1 MTLRRIFFSAA
12 AYALA
17 AVVLVAALPGES
29 QAIPAFSRQ
38 TGEVCG
44 KCHFLTFPALND
56 YGREFKR
63 RAYTFVREEA
73 LVERN
78 GTLSIPVV
86 LNASLVINAKY
97 TNTTTTGVAPAGPGF
112 SNGTWNL
119 PLEAPLLI
127 AGRLGRNVGFFGS
140 LGQVD
145 GTSANG
151 QFTKNWKVAS
161 SFAVGGGG
169 FRVGM
174 NLFNTAYGW
183 TAGLETTNV
192 FGQHG
197 GVLNGSDVTALTN
210 IGMTKL
216 NMQGVTLWAGN
227 HLWTVGVYGVVPDV
241 YKKGSRIG
249 NFGSQMIPG
258 MRLAFTPTIRGWDV
272 DIGGG
277 MLNGTAGGID
287 TATGKRFAGAHMD
300 FLDAQVQGEVG
311 EVGVGIYADYAYTI
325 AKSGV
330 SYNLFGAEPL
340 EMNGE
345 GTLTGGTAAAGDRT
359 GGWSIR
365 TMVKPVEGW
374 IFGGGYGETR
384 NKAATGEHSSNRIW
398 NIGIIREIYANA
410 ELKLLYGQQRVGA
423 LYPTNTS
430 GVTQTTKSTT
440 LQFEALM

>member
-1 MTLRRIFFSAA
+1 MILRRILLSAA
-12 AYALA
+12 AYVL
-17 AVVLVAALPGES
+17 VVLLLLTALPSPS

-38 TGEVCG
+38 TGEVCS

-97 TNTTTTGVAPAGPGF
+97 TNSTTNGVAPAGPGYT
-112 SNGTWNL
+112 NGTWSL
-119 PLEAPLLI
+119 PLEAPLLV

-140 LGQVD
+140 LGRLE

-151 QFTKNWKVAS
+151 QFAKNWKVMS
-161 SFAVGGGG
+161 SFAVHDGG
-169 FRVGM
+169 FRIGM

-197 GVLNGSDVTALTN
+197 GVLNGANVTALTN

-227 HLWTVGVYGVVPDV
+227 HLWTIGLSAVVPDV
-241 YKKGSRIG
+241 YNKAGKS
-249 NFGSQMIPG
+249 NFGTHMIPG
-258 MRLAFTPTIRGWDV
+258 VRLAFTPTFMGWDV

-277 MLNGTAGGID
+277 MLNGAAGSPD
-287 TATGKRFAGAHMD
+287 PTTGKRLAGAHMD
-300 FLDAQVQGEVG
+300 FLDTQIQGEIHDVG
-311 EVGVGIYADYAYTI
+311 IGIYADYAYTI

-330 SYNLFGAEPL
+330 KYNLFGAAPL
-340 EMNGE
+340 EIDSAGA
-345 GTLTGGTAAAGDRT
+345 LIGGDAGAGDRT
-359 GGWSIR
+359 GGWSLR
-365 TMVKPVEGW
+365 AMVKPVEGW
-374 IFGGGYGETR
+374 IFGGGYGRTH
-384 NKAATGEHSSNRIW
+384 NKTVAGEGSDSRIW

-410 ELKLLYGQQRVGA
+410 ELKLLYGEQKVGA
-423 LYPTNTS
+423 RYPTNTA
-430 GVTQTTKSTT
+430 GYTQTTKSTT

>member
-1 MTLRRIFFSAA
+1 MILRRILGSAA
-12 AYALA
+12 ALMLA
-17 AVVLVAALPGES
+17 AVVLLTALPGES

-97 TNTTTTGVAPAGPGF
+97 TNSTTSGVAPAGPGF
-112 SNGTWNL
+112 TNGTWSL

-140 LGQVD
+140 LGQVE

-161 SFAVGGGG
+161 SFAVGGGDL
-169 FRVGM
+169 RVGM

-227 HLWTVGVYGVVPDV
+227 SLWTVGVYGVVPDV
-241 YKKGSRIG
+241 YKVGQA
-249 NFGSQMIPG
+249 NFGGQFIPG
-258 MRLAFTPTIRGWDV
+258 LRLAFTPTIKGWDL

-277 MLNGTAGGID
+277 MLNGTAGRVD
-287 TATGKRFAGAHMD
+287 PATGKRFAGAHMD
-300 FLDAQVQGEVG
+300 FLDAQAQGEIG

-330 SYNLFGAEPL
+330 QYNLFGAEPL
-340 EMNGE
+340 EMDAAGA
-345 GTLTGGTAAAGDRT
+345 LLGGNAPAGDRT

-365 TMVKPVEGW
+365 AMVKPVEGW
-374 IFGGGYGETR
+374 IFGGGYGMTR
-384 NKAATGEHSSNRIW
+384 NKAPTGENSANSIW

-410 ELKLLYGQQRVGA
+410 ELKLLYGQQRLGA

-440 LQFEALM
+440 VQFEALM